1 MVICMRLINMKAVFL
16 KQMKETLKNKEVLV
30 QFMMFPLIAL
40 VMENLIHVEGM
51 PENFFVNMFSA
62 MYVGM
67 APLVAMVSILAEEK
81 EKGTLRV
88 LLMANVKSVEYLAG
102 VGSYVWTACMI
113 GACVFMAVGNYK
125 GKTAV
130 LYLFI
135 MAIGIFISMVLGAAI
150 GAVSRNQMAATA
162 VSVPVMLVL
171 SFLPMLSTFN
181 ETVEKAARFVYT
193 QQISILVNRVAEG
206 TVYFQNIS
214 IILIN
219 VILTGIFFVYA
230 YQKAEI
236 D

>member
-1 MVICMRLINMKAVFL
+1 MRLVNMKAVFK
-16 KQMKETLKNKEVLV
+16 KQIKETLKNKEVLV
-30 QFMMFPLIAL
+30 QFMMFPLIA
-40 VMENLIHVEGM
+40 VIMENVIHVDGM

-67 APLVAMVSILAEEK
+67 APLVAMVAILAEEK

-102 VGSYVWTACMI
+102 VGSYVWTACMA
-113 GACVFMAVGNYK
+113 GTCVFMITGGYT
-125 GKTAV
+125 GKSA
-130 LYLFI
+130 LYFLFI
-135 MAIGIFISMVLGAAI
+135 MGIGIFLSIVLGAAI

-171 SFLPMLSTFN
+171 SFLPMLSNFN
-181 ETVEKAARFVYT
+181 ETVKKVAGFVYT
-193 QQISILVNRVAEG
+193 QQIGLLVSQVPER
-206 TVYFQNIS
+206 TVNFQNIG

-219 VILTGIFFVYA
+219 IFLAVVFFAYA
-230 YQKAEI
+230 YRKAEI